1 MHKIDWIRIRNFR
14 SCENVLLNFES
25 YAPLVGY
32 NNAGKSN
39 ILKAVKWFL
48 RPTGLQ
54 DKDFTNI
61 EEKIL
66 VTAKISGIS
75 QELLDS
81 IDDNHSESIRPF
93 INEESLYIRMEQRSP
108 VEPKD

>member
-14 SCENVLLNFES
+14 SCDDVLLKFES
-25 YAPLVGY
+25 YTPLVGY

-54 DKDFTNI
+54 DKDFTNA
-61 EEKIL
+61 EEKVL
-66 VTAKISGIS
+66 VTAKVSGIS

-81 IDDNHSESIRPF
+81 LDENHRESINPF
-93 INEESLYIRMEQRSP
+93 INDESLYIKI
-108 VEPKD
+108 VVVN